1 MFFNRSQQSQ
11 QIQSKRVRDR
21 ISSNV
26 YCCIHCCCCRE
37 PGPPPAAQTGAA
49 SGELRG
55 EELSE
60 RERNYDFQR
69 LAWPGLMSPGQ
80 GPVLGCRGSDVKF
93 SEWPQWGADGL
104 LVTSGPLTASDL
116 HHIPPWLAASSNCF
130 FRAWKEIGVLEL
142 CFISVTSLR
151 KLRLLSISA
160 NKRWE
165 ILTLCQYLLTEFSV
179 SQTVFRQCW

>member
-55 EELSE
+55 EELRE
-60 RERNYDFQR
+60 REELWFPEACMTR
-69 LAWPGLMSPGQ
+69 
-80 GPVLGCRGSDVKF
+80 SDV
-93 SEWPQWGADGL
+93 SRPGPGVGVSGVWCQVLRVTAVRRWWSAADLGASNSL
-104 LVTSGPLTASDL
+104 GPAS
-116 HHIPPWLAASSNCF
+116 HSALAGC
-130 FRAWKEIGVLEL
+130 
-142 CFISVTSLR
+142 
-151 KLRLLSISA
+151 KLQLLLSSL
-160 NKRWE
+160 KRNRSFR
-165 ILTLCQYLLTEFSV
+165 TLFYFCDKLEETPIIVNLGK
-179 SQTVFRQCW
+179 

>member
-11 QIQSKRVRDR
+11 QIQSTRVRDR

-26 YCCIHCCCCRE
+26 YCCIRCCCRE
-37 PGPPPAAQTGAA
+37 LAAAGC
-49 SGELRG
+49 SGWCRQRRVARRG
-55 EELSE
+55 TEG
-60 RERNYDFQR
+60 ERNYHFQR

-80 GPVLGCRGSDVKF
+80 GPVLGCRGSDARF

-104 LVTSGPLTASDL
+104 LLTSGPLTASDL

-165 ILTLCQYLLTEFSV
+165 ILTFEI
-179 SQTVFRQCW
+179 